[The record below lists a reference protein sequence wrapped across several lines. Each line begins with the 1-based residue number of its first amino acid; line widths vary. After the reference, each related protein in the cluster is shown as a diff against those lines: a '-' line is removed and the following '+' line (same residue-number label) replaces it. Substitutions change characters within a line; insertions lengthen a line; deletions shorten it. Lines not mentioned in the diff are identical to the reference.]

1 MSFRKSGLVILFTA
15 ISVMV
20 EAQELLSFNQ
30 CIELVKKNNA
40 DIHIS
45 EESLQSSLYQI
56 DSSRGSYYPQ
66 LTGNIG
72 YLQAGPTSLAGSATG
87 NTYSASLTATQNLF
101 SGFSDVA
108 KVEQAQAQSRASR
121 AALEITKAKVSFE
134 LKSSFANLLYAKETE
149 KVAMDFQKRRQENF
163 RMVELRFESGR
174 ENKGSL
180 LLSQAY
186 LKQAVVD
193 VMKAQ
198 HVRKTSQSD
207 LKKTLGS
214 DDDKDLDIRDD
225 IPLME
230 PSTTEPDFR
239 NLIQSS
245 PKHQQSEAQ
254 MQVAEANLG
263 ANKSNFYPTLN
274 LTGST
279 GKFSEQFFPDKEHW
293 SIGVNFSWPL
303 FNGGKDYYS
312 TKSLTSNL
320 YAARSNLTSLDRDQ
334 MSVLKKA
341 YANYLEAAEDLKVN
355 DAFLQAAK
363 SRAEIARTKYNNG
376 LLTFDE
382 WDIIENDLINKTKI
396 YIQSKRDRIIAEA
409 AWEQAQGV
417 GVIQ

>member
-1 MSFRKSGLVILFTA
+1 MFFRKWDLIFLFTT
-15 ISVMV
+15 ISLKA
-20 EAQELLSFNQ
+20 EAHELLSFNQ
-30 CIELVKKNNA
+30 CIELVKRNNA
-40 DIHIS
+40 DIQS
-45 EESLQSSLYQI
+45 SGENLQSSLYQI
-56 DSSRGSYYPQ
+56 DSIRGSYYPQ

-72 YLQAGPTSLAGSATG
+72 YLQSGPTSLAGSATG
-87 NTYSASLTATQNLF
+87 NTYSASLNATQNLF
-101 SGFSDVA
+101 NGYSDTSKVA
-108 KVEQAQAQSRASR
+108 QAHAQSRASR
-121 AALEITKAKVSFE
+121 AALEITKSQVSFE

-193 VMKAQ
+193 VMKAR
-198 HVRKTSQSD
+198 HLRNTSQSD
-207 LKKTLGS
+207 LKKTLGN
-214 DDDKDLDIRDD
+214 DDDRDLDIKDD
-225 IPLME
+225 IPLIE
-230 PSTTEPDFR
+230 PSKTEPDFR
-239 NLIQSS
+239 NLIIST

-254 MQVAEANLG
+254 LQVAEENLTIT
-263 ANKSNFYPTLN
+263 KSAFYPTLS

-279 GKFSEQFFPDKEHW
+279 GKFSDQFFPDKEHW

-320 YAARSNLTSLDRDQ
+320 YAAKSNLTSLERDQ
-334 MSVLKKA
+334 MSALKKS
-341 YANYLEAAEDLKVN
+341 YANYVEAAEDLKVN
-355 DAFLQAAK
+355 EAFLQAAK
-363 SRAEIARTKYNNG
+363 SRAEIARAKYNNG

-396 YIQSKRDRIIAEA
+396 FIQSKRDRIIAEA